1 MHASIYFP
9 HNTLSNSSR
18 ANHAD
23 CSLSHIQI
31 RDLLNDTFP
40 QNRIKSWF
48 SFRELL
54 HTFREL
60 SVAPK
65 AFGFRNCFNISLSKD
80 VKISILGDFCWSVVL
95 TADLD

>member
-1 MHASIYFP
+1 MLVYTFHIIHYLIQVEQIMQIVHKVIYKYVAI
-9 HNTLSNSSR
+9 H
-18 ANHAD
+18 
-23 CSLSHIQI
+23 I

-65 AFGFRNCFNISLSKD
+65 TFGFRNCI
-80 VKISILGDFCWSVVL
+80 
-95 TADLD
+95 